1 MNIDNPITMNILLT
15 LHERNIN
22 KKIFIFFQKGIDK
35 SLALWY
41 NIITGTGN
49 TPNRIKRKRGKE
61 NETFCTA

>member
-22 KKIFIFFQKGIDK
+22 KKIFYFFQKGIDK

-41 NIITGTGN
+41 NIITGTGEH
-49 TPNRIKRKRGKE
+49 PEPHQKKKGKRK
-61 NETFCTA
+61 